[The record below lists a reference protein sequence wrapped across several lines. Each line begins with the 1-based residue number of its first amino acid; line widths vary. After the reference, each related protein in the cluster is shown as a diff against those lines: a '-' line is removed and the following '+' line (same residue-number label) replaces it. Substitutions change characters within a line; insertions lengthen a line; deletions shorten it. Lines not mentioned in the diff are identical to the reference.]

1 MPSSHAIVLVSG
13 GAAVTPF
20 TTPDLAAGSG
30 QPAGNTMTALR
41 RHLLDA
47 GASVYTAPAR
57 IGAGRVTEDAGWEGF
72 ADAPGPLP
80 EAMTIN
86 SVGGIDEAGAAL
98 DAFLAHLAAD
108 HGIESLDLVGHSM
121 GGLFARAAIGRR
133 DPAAAP
139 VRRLVTLG
147 TPWTGALLGDFHVG
161 DLALEDAHGDAT
173 TERILREAEE
183 FATEHSQ
190 GAADQVAERY
200 LEGATGWNERQA
212 GALDGIAVSVIAG
225 SWFRAAADPERL
237 WPHDGLVARRSALAS
252 RVPASVLP
260 AAERLEF
267 EDVHSIFFASYLG
280 LPWERAL
287 TWDPEVLAAVESA
300 LGR

>member
-1 MPSSHAIVLVSG
+1 VPSSHAIVLVSG

-41 RHLLDA
+41 RRLLDA

-173 TERILREAEE
+173 TERILREARRRPTPE
-183 FATEHSQ
+183 ADGT
-190 GAADQVAERY
+190 AAWSLSTLKKALRSAPDGLPNVSTFTIWRVLHEA
-200 LEGATGWNERQA
+200 GATHQRSRSWCPTGTVVR
-212 GALDGIAVSVIAG
+212 VRKTG
-225 SWFRAAADPERL
+225 STLVTDP
-237 WPHDGLVARRSALAS
+237 DASAKKKS
-252 RVPASVLP
+252 
-260 AAERLEF
+260 
-267 EDVHSIFFASYLG
+267 D
-280 LPWERAL
+280 
-287 TWDPEVLAAVESA
+287 
-300 LGR
+300 